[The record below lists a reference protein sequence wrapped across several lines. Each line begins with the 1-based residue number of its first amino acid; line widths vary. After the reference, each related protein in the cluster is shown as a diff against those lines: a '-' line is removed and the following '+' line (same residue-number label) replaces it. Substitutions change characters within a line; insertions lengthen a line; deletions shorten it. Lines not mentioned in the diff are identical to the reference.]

1 MATSLELLYDLVFVV
16 AFSVAGSEF
25 AHAVAAGHWLT
36 GLGAFVFCLFAVIW
50 AWINFV
56 WFASAYDTDDWVYRL
71 LTMVQMAGVSLLAL
85 GIPAIFHSFEE
96 GGVLHNEVLVAGYV
110 VMRLALLA
118 QYLRAA
124 NRDRGRRRVLMT
136 YVVNWGI
143 AQIGWVVLLFAHIR
157 LPWAIV
163 LAVPIYALE
172 LVTPWLAERRGG
184 MPWHAHHVAERYSLL
199 AIISL
204 GEGVVGTIGA
214 LTLLVDRG
222 WTADAVILLVAGM
235 GLTFGMWW
243 TYFLMPMGEVLH
255 VRRSR
260 FNAFSFLHMPIYM
273 AIAAAG
279 AGLHVVSYLLD
290 RSDVDFPV
298 LVTPLGAVLSAAV
311 PVILFVVI
319 VFALYAYLVRT
330 TSAHDAFHAALLGI
344 VVAVAAAGVAV
355 VAAGGPVMIGVLV
368 VSFAPAVMCAAFELR
383 GHRHLEEELEHLGI
397 HQSAD
402 G

>member
-36 GLGAFVFCLFAVIW
+36 GLGACVFCLFAVIW

-143 AQIGWVVLLFAHIR
+143 AQIG
-157 LPWAIV
+157 
-163 LAVPIYALE
+163 
-172 LVTPWLAERRGG
+172 
-184 MPWHAHHVAERYSLL
+184 
-199 AIISL
+199 
-204 GEGVVGTIGA
+204 
-214 LTLLVDRG
+214 
-222 WTADAVILLVAGM
+222 
-235 GLTFGMWW
+235 
-243 TYFLMPMGEVLH
+243 
-255 VRRSR
+255 
-260 FNAFSFLHMPIYM
+260 
-273 AIAAAG
+273 
-279 AGLHVVSYLLD
+279 
-290 RSDVDFPV
+290 
-298 LVTPLGAVLSAAV
+298 
-311 PVILFVVI
+311 
-319 VFALYAYLVRT
+319 
-330 TSAHDAFHAALLGI
+330 
-344 VVAVAAAGVAV
+344 
-355 VAAGGPVMIGVLV
+355 
-368 VSFAPAVMCAAFELR
+368 
-383 GHRHLEEELEHLGI
+383 
-397 HQSAD
+397 
-402 G
+402 